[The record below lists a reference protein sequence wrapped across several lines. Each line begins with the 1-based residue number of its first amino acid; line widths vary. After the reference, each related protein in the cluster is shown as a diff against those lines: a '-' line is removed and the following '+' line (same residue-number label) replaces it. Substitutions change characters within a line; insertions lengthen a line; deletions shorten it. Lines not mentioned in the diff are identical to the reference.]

1 MIHLMQNWRQSLFSI
16 FIALLFHNTLPS
28 HYKLFRHI
36 DGITKID
43 RLSNCFKLPKE
54 KQLLEN
60 EQVFAS
66 NSVLCPVDYSTLSEI
81 TK

>member
-1 MIHLMQNWRQSLFSI
+1 M
-16 FIALLFHNTLPS
+16 
-28 HYKLFRHI
+28 

-43 RLSNCFKLPKE
+43 RLSNCFKLRKE